1 MAGISNDKL
10 RALDSAMRQIEKD
23 FGKGS
28 IMRLGEA
35 SAKMNVET
43 IPTGALSLDIARQ
56 NDRRPAYD
64 CRGPEDGRLCG
75 VY

>member
-1 MAGISNDKL
+1 MAGNDKL
-10 RALDSAMRQIEKD
+10 RALDSALHQIEKD

-43 IPTGALSLDIARQ
+43 IPTAPCPWISPWGWAGFPGA
-56 NDRRPAYD
+56 
-64 CRGPEDGRLCG
+64 
-75 VY
+75 V